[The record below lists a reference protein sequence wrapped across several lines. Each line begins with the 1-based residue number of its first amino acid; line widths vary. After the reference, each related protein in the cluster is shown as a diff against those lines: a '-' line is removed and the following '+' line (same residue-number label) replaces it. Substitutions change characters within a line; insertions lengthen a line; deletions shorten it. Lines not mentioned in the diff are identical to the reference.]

1 MSKASVS
8 VTLDTRVLS
17 RAAELTDQKLGDA
30 LQTLANEI
38 VAEAQSTVAVDTGAL
53 RDSLTS
59 EVSGEL
65 EIEVH
70 DGVEYGQW
78 VEFGTQKMP
87 ARPFLTPAVEKA
99 RGRLPELVG
108 EALDK
113 LWREAGAR

>member
-8 VTLDTRVLS
+8 VSLDTRVLS
-17 RAAELTDQKLGDA
+17 RAAELTNQKLGDA
-30 LQTLANEI
+30 LQTLADEI
-38 VAEAQSTVAVDTGAL
+38 VAEAKANAPVDTGAL
-53 RDSLTS
+53 RDSLEATIT
-59 EVSGEL
+59 GEL

-70 DGVEYGQW
+70 DGVSYGIFQEYGW
-78 VEFGTQKMP
+78 KNGP
-87 ARPFLTPAVEKA
+87 AQPFLTPAVEKA